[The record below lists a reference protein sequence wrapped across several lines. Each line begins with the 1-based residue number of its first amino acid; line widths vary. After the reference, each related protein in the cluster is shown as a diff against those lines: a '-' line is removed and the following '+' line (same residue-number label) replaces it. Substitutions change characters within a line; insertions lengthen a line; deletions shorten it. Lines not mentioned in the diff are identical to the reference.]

1 MPELPEV
8 QTVVNDLQRITG
20 DTITG
25 FHTDWKRAISTI
37 SPAVLEKKITGK
49 KIISVRRLSKF
60 IVLDL
65 SSRES
70 LLLHLR
76 MTGQLLINNKCKN
89 TSKLIK
95 PPLVCRPEFISGS
108 RGMLKQVQHDNTPYT
123 KHLHHIFYLKKNGSL
138 EFHDIRKFGT
148 ISLRPTSEIIPE
160 NFKLGIDPF
169 DNNFTASHLSE
180 LLRMRP
186 GKPIKDLLLDQS
198 LISGIGN
205 IYASEMLFDCKIL
218 PSKKAA
224 MLSTQ
229 EIKGLYK
236 SIKKILNKAIR
247 MRGTSVSD
255 YRDGNGKK
263 GSFQKVLRVYKKHGQ
278 KCVICGTIIAKSII
292 GQRSTFYCPKC
303 QK

>member
-37 SPAVLEKKITGK
+37 SPAVLEKKIKGK

-65 SSRES
+65 SSKES

-76 MTGQLLINNKCKN
+76 MTGKLLLNAQVSMINDQKN
-89 TSKLIK
+89 A
-95 PPLVCRPEFISGS
+95 
-108 RGMLKQVQHDNTPYT
+108 N
-123 KHLHHIFYLKKNGSL
+123 KHLHHKFFLKNNKIL

-148 ISLRPTSEIIPE
+148 IKLVPTSEVALE
-160 NFKLGIDPF
+160 NFNLGVEPLSHDF
-169 DNNFTASHLSE
+169 NASTLSS
-180 LLRMRP
+180 LLTRR
-186 GKPIKDLLLDQS
+186 GNKPIKNLLLDQT
-198 LISGIGN
+198 LIAGIGN
-205 IYASEMLFDCKIL
+205 IYASEILFDSKIA
-218 PSKKAA
+218 PSKKAGD
-224 MLSTQ
+224 LNVK
-229 EIKGLYK
+229 EIKCLHK
-236 SIKKILNKAIR
+236 SIKKILKKAIK

-278 KCVICGTIIAKSII
+278 KCVRCGTIIAKSII
-292 GQRSTFYCPKC
+292 GQRSTFYCPRC